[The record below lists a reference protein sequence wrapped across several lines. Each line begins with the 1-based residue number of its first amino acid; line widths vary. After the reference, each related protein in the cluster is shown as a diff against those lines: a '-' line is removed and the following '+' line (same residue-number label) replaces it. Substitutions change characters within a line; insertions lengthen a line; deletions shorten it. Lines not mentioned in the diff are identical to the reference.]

1 VAKWWR
7 ILEEKF
13 GGGPGAPKRLQT
25 IRWLFILAGIGA
37 IIMIVS
43 SFLQVKE
50 IDPLLLGQPSSGAP
64 VQLSQEQPTFQ
75 QHNERNSPFAE
86 IESAY
91 EQSLKEI
98 LAKMVGVGAV
108 EVLVTVESTE
118 EIVADRNTTK
128 SHQVTKEQDKDGAS
142 RHITQTSESG
152 EIVMVRVSGADAP
165 VVRKTIRP
173 VIRGV
178 IIVAEGAEN
187 MTIKKL
193 ILESVERGLGVPPHR
208 ISIVPGKR

>member
-1 VAKWWR
+1 VAKWWG
-7 ILEEKF
+7 ILEEKL
-13 GGGPGAPKRLQT
+13 GGGPGAPKRMQT
-25 IRWLFILAGIGA
+25 IRWLFIVAGIGA
-37 IIMIVS
+37 VIMILS

-50 IDPLLLGQPSSGAP
+50 IDPILLRQGTTDGP
-64 VQLSQEQPTFQ
+64 VQLSQGEPTFQ
-75 QHNERNSPFAE
+75 QHNERSSPFAE

-91 EQSLKEI
+91 EHSLKEI
-98 LAKMVGVGAV
+98 LAEMVGVGAV

-118 EIVADRNTTK
+118 EIVTDRNTTE
-128 SHQVTKEQDKDGAS
+128 SHQVTKEQDQDGAS
-142 RHITQTSESG
+142 RHITQTSKSG
-152 EIVMVRVSGADAP
+152 EIVMYRISGSDTP

-193 ILESVERGLGVPPHR
+193 ILEAVERGLGVPPHR